1 MSTVENLGAPLPMA
15 AAAPPFVSAGASI
28 ETNHGK
34 GPGSL
39 GCFARDSSGHPVLLS
54 CSHVLFPGFKVIGDM
69 AVHSP
74 DYSSCC
80 SGGVRIGR
88 PVYDPNQKAQPIE
101 GGEWVG
107 GYREGQWTG
116 GFNWIPAK
124 VRVLGTVVNGH
135 ASETDCAM
143 ARLDPGVMFRNV
155 WQVDLGGTV
164 TTIPIKGAVTDGL
177 GIGKG
182 PVLGTLPSHEQ
193 YVRVYN
199 AVNGRLK
206 YGTMLS
212 NTLTEPDVSDPDRII
227 MRVGMSDPS
236 DHKAGSMTNVNQF
249 MILPR
254 PSPIPGQ
261 SLEDSYRNGEELT
274 FEGGDSGSVV
284 INHEN
289 RVIAIIIRASPI
301 DKFFKLDRSAP
312 EFANVGNLGV
322 ATPIGKV
329 LERLQVEIPAVED
342 GWSGAAPSAGAAVHL
357 VVGRPPSAAELA
369 RRRGVAELRDQ
380 LRTSLLGR
388 LLLGKIGQHRREV
401 RELLRSER
409 HIAAAWQALQGA
421 AFYHHCVRGVRTPGH
436 PIPTVINGVSR
447 ARLAGTMLS
456 LLLQHAG
463 PALRRDL
470 ERYGQKLID
479 ALLPVETMQDVPA
492 ALARPRARS

>member
-15 AAAPPFVSAGASI
+15 AAAPPFVTAGASI
-28 ETNHGK
+28 ETNHDK

-54 CSHVLFPGFKVIGDM
+54 CSHVLFPGFKVIGNM

-88 PVYDPNQKAQPIE
+88 PIYDPNQKAQPIE
-101 GGEWVG
+101 GGAWVG

-116 GFNWIPAK
+116 GFNWISTP
-124 VRVLGTVVNGH
+124 NGH

-143 ARLDPGVMFRNV
+143 ARLDPGVTFRNA
-155 WQVDLGGTV
+155 WQVDVGGTV
-164 TTIPIKGAVTDGL
+164 TTIPIKGAVTSGL

-182 PVLGTLPSHEQ
+182 PALGTLPAREQ

-206 YGTMLS
+206 YGTLLS
-212 NTLTEPDVSDPDRII
+212 NTLAPQDPADPDRIV
-227 MRVGMSDPS
+227 MRMEISDPS
-236 DHKAGSMTNVNQF
+236 DHAAGSMTNVNQF
-249 MILPR
+249 LILPR

-261 SLEDSYRNGEELT
+261 SLIDSYRNGEELT

-289 RVIAIIIRASPI
+289 RVVAMIIRAGPI
-301 DKFFKLDRSAP
+301 DKYMNVDLSAP
-312 EFANVGNLGV
+312 EFANVRNIGI

-329 LERLQVEIPAVED
+329 LQRLQVEIPAVED
-342 GWSGAAPSAGAAVHL
+342 GWSGAAPSAGSAVHS
-357 VVGRPPSAAELA
+357 VVVRPPSAAELA
-369 RRRGVAELRDQ
+369 RLRGVAELRDQ

-409 HIAAAWQALQGA
+409 HVAAAWQALQGA

-456 LLLQHAG
+456 LLIQHAG